1 MTPNAAI
8 NVFVYGTLKPGEVN
22 YDRYCATKVLYA
34 KEAIA
39 YGYLF
44 SLPLGYPAMT
54 IGDLPVYG
62 FLLGFAEL
70 SVLDQLDDLEGYDPN
85 RTVDQWHH
93 NEYWRIKQPVFTTDH
108 QPLVDA
114 WIYQMKPEQ
123 VKQFGGLWLPQGKW
137 SGRKSEL

>member
-1 MTPNAAI
+1 MTLNALV
-8 NVFVYGTLKPGEVN
+8 NVFVYGTLKPGEAN
-22 YDRYCATKVLYA
+22 YDRYCANTVLYA

-62 FLLGFAEL
+62 FLLEFAEL

-85 RTVDQWHH
+85 RTVDQWHQ
-93 NEYWRIKQPVFTTDH
+93 NEYWRVRQTVFTPDR
-108 QPLVDA
+108 QPLGDV
-114 WIYQMKPEQ
+114 WMYQMKPEQ
-123 VKQFGGLWLPQGKW
+123 VKQLGGIWLPQGRW
-137 SGRKSEL
+137 SGGKSEL